1 MRMKYAI
8 LLVLIW
14 AGSVSAGK
22 YDSVVTIQNDSSWD
36 IHEMYLSSTEDE
48 KWGPDQLGEHVIAG
62 EESFKLHGIPCDDY
76 DVKLVDEDG
85 DECVVEGVSLCA
97 DSDAWV
103 IDDEDLLTCQV
114 LTEE

>member
-1 MRMKYAI
+1 MRLKYAI

-14 AGSVSAGK
+14 TGSASAGK

-48 KWGPDQLGEHVIAG
+48 KWGADQLGEQVIG
-62 EESFKLHGIPCDDY
+62 GDESFKLHGIPCDDY

-114 LTEE
+114 LTE